1 MARRRN
7 TPDKPTGQ
15 PAPNPTLFRREILI
29 GGESAEEFSAL
40 HEQYRLEYRPDTPL
54 FEQAVLRATEADWLL
69 RREHKQLDR
78 AERSLFLQFESAADW
93 SAEQHKSQRELAR
106 RVDRAERELQR
117 LRGPVEQMRRSRL
130 TENIRLDNQRMR
142 NESHEA
148 KMKRMQADA
157 ASERKNKKVDSE
169 SKEAPPVPEKKTT
182 LCPPEKMPFFQYIE
196 ARVVEGETITIR
208 NPPNHI
214 ILAMLHKMGRPDQV
228 VKRSMHFPAGIPPGY
243 EWAIPADG
251 RILKNLVW
259 SMPEADF
266 EIDAQREA
274 DAGDNLVLESKYMPI
289 LREVVLL
296 G

>member
-7 TPDKPTGQ
+7 TPDKPAGQ

-29 GGESAEEFSAL
+29 GGESAEEFSTL

-54 FEQAVLRATEADWLL
+54 FEQAVLRAAEADWLL
-69 RREHKQLDR
+69 RREHRQLDR
-78 AERSLFLQFESAADW
+78 AERSLFLQFENAADW
-93 SAEQHKSQRELAR
+93 STEQHKSQRELAR
-106 RVDRAERELQR
+106 RVDRAERELLR

-130 TENIRLDNQRMR
+130 LEKIRLDNQRMR
-142 NESHEA
+142 DESHEA
-148 KMKRMQADA
+148 KMKQRKR
-157 ASERKNKKVDSE
+157 ASEEQKKE
-169 SKEAPPVPEKKTT
+169 ETPAVPEKKTT

-208 NPPNHI
+208 NPPNHA

-274 DAGDNLVLESKYMPI
+274 DAGDNLVLQSKHMPI

-296 G
+296 

>member
-1 MARRRN
+1 M
-7 TPDKPTGQ
+7 
-15 PAPNPTLFRREILI
+15 
-29 GGESAEEFSAL
+29 L
-40 HEQYRLEYRPDTPL
+40 HEQYRLEYLPDTPL

-69 RREHKQLDR
+69 RREHRQLDR
-78 AERSLFLQFESAADW
+78 AERSLFLQCESAADW
-93 SAEQHKSQRELAR
+93 SAEQHKMQRELAR

-130 TENIRLDNQRMR
+130 LEKIRLDNQRMR
-142 NESHEA
+142 DESHEA
-148 KMKRMQADA
+148 KMKRMQAAA
-157 ASERKNKKVDSE
+157 ASERKNKKADSE
-169 SKEAPPVPEKKTT
+169 SKETPAVPEKKTT

-208 NPPNHI
+208 NPPNHA

-274 DAGDNLVLESKYMPI
+274 DAGDNLVLQSRHMPI

-296 G
+296 